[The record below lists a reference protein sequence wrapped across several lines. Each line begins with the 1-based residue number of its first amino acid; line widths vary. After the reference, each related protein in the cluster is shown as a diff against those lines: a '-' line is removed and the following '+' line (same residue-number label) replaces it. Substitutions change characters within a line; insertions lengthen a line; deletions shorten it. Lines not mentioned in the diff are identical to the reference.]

1 MTFQDSG
8 VSSSSVIQCAA
19 CDPLGALVK
28 AAGLLGRTVGQSGVS
43 GIAGEALCRIR
54 RMARRDLVLICRYPS
69 CYLSLPAC
77 AVPLSPSACGSLCL
91 SACLCPSFCHVSLD
105 SPCRPNGPSTIA
117 AGRCQRTRVRP
128 TYSCRRNSFLTWT

>member
-8 VSSSSVIQCAA
+8 VSPSSVIQCAA

-69 CYLSLPAC
+69 CYLSLPAVQC
-77 AVPLSPSACGSLCL
+77 HSVRLSVVL
-91 SACLCPSFCHVSLD
+91 SVCPPVS
-105 SPCRPNGPSTIA
+105 
-117 AGRCQRTRVRP
+117 VR
-128 TYSCRRNSFLTWT
+128 RFVMLV